1 MTKHQDKAQTPPKIN
16 SNQQPITKTTSRF
29 LHPRLI
35 NILFIIGGLLFL
47 FRIFQRTQILNY
59 IFAPIAIVLI
69 FFTIITKPTPNKN
82 DRYNTLAFSL
92 WIILSNL
99 ITIQTDTEILF
110 IIILI
115 GFLIIQEL
123 SQDNITHYF
132 QKRLNVLLVI
142 FLMVFIVIVADK
154 IQMILTS

>member
-1 MTKHQDKAQTPPKIN
+1 MTKQQDKAKTTPKIN
-16 SNQQPITKTTSRF
+16 SNQLPITKTTSRF
-29 LHPRLI
+29 LHPQII
-35 NILFIIGGLLFL
+35 NILFIIGGVLFL
-47 FRIFQRTQILNY
+47 IRIFQRTQVLNF

-123 SQDNITHYF
+123 SQNNITLNF
-132 QKRLNVLLVI
+132 QKRLNILLVI